1 MRSLRSSVM
10 VVVAVVVIACGGPPA
25 PTGSLSITIAGLPA
39 GVAAAVSVT
48 GPGGFAKTVTTSDVL
63 EGLTIGRYTIS
74 ASAVDDGHAI
84 VPRVFDAQ
92 VSAPVLDVVADATE
106 VTTVDHAWR
115 PPSGR
120 GWMSTFGG
128 DGKVLYGFD
137 RSDLEA
143 SGTPQPAVSI
153 TFEPQVWDGIA
164 FDADGN
170 AWVARWSNAPSIVRF
185 AAVDLESSGAPVPD
199 VVIHSSDPAVLGGPL
214 GLAFDAE
221 GALCVSGYHSTTI
234 VKYAPA
240 QLAASGSPAPRV
252 VLSSSGTSL
261 ATPCGLAFDS
271 AGALWVANLAGS
283 TVVKYAP
290 AQLAA
295 SGAPVPEVSISST
308 AGYLTAAY
316 ALAFDA
322 QDNLWVSPLS
332 SDSIV
337 RFDADQLVASGAPTP
352 SARVTDFGIPKG
364 LAFDHAG
371 DLWVNRLSG
380 AVSTLVRIADPGSL
394 TMASSADFATIVE
407 HDFSVSGGF
416 ITFFPPP
423 PGLPIHTP

>member
-10 VVVAVVVIACGGPPA
+10 VVVAVVVIACGGPPS

-48 GPGGFAKTVTTSDVL
+48 GPGGFAKTVTASDVL

-92 VSAPVLDVVADATE
+92 VSAPVLDVAADATE
-106 VTTVDHAWR
+106 TTTVTHAWR
-115 PPSGR
+115 PLGGR
-120 GWMSTFGG
+120 GWISTFGG

-153 TFEPQVWDGIA
+153 SYAPQVWEGIA
-164 FDADGN
+164 FDGDGN
-170 AWVARWSNAPSIVRF
+170 VWVARWSSVASLVRF
-185 AAVDLESSGAPVPD
+185 AAADLVASGAPVPD
-199 VVIHSSDPAVLGGPL
+199 VVIDSSDLAVLEGPL

-221 GALCVSGYHSTTI
+221 GALWVSGYHSNTL
-234 VKYAPA
+234 VKYGPA
-240 QLAASGSPAPRV
+240 QLAASGSPAPQV
-252 VLSSSGTSL
+252 VLSGSGTTL
-261 ATPCGLAFDS
+261 AAPCGLAIDS
-271 AGALWVANLAGS
+271 AGALWVANLATS
-283 TVVKYAP
+283 TVIKFAP
-290 AQLAA
+290 AQLAT

-308 AGYLTAAY
+308 AGYLAGAY
-316 ALAFDA
+316 ALAFDT

-337 RFDADQLVASGAPTP
+337 RLDADQLLASGSTVP

-394 TMASSADFATIVE
+394 TMASSAEFATIVE
-407 HDFSVSGGF
+407 LDFPVSGGF